1 MFIRALVFSLLLL
14 AGSAGTVSVSNA
26 AQSTSSQLTY
36 TYERVLIGD
45 VWWIFVYGE
54 DGTLIDNYPDVEQ

>member
-26 AQSTSSQLTY
+26 AQSSSVQLTY
-36 TYERVLIGD
+36 TYERVQINN

-54 DGTLIDNYPDVEQ
+54 DGTLIDNYPDPVQ